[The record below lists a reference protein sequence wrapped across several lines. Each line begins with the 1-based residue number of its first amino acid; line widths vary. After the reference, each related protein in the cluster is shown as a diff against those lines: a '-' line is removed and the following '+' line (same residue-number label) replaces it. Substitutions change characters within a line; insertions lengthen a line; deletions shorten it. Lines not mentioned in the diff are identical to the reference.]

1 MSKNVIVYSAP
12 GCKEC
17 GMVKEMLTSEG
28 IAFEVR
34 DLMTNPVYQEE
45 VEKFGFMGIP
55 VTAVGDQAVK
65 GFNPAELNKLIELA
79 TKTN

>member
-1 MSKNVIVYSAP
+1 MNKKVIVYSAP

-17 GMVKEMLTSEG
+17 SMVKEMLTSEG
-28 IAFEVR
+28 IPYEVR
-34 DLMTNPVYQEE
+34 DLLADPAHQEE

-65 GFNPAELNKLIELA
+65 GFNPAELHKLLELV
-79 TKTN
+79 K

>member
-1 MSKNVIVYSAP
+1 MSKQVIVYSAP

-17 GMVKEMLTSEG
+17 TMVKEMLTSEG
-28 IAFEVR
+28 IAYEVR
-34 DLMTNPVYQEE
+34 DLLADPAHQEE

-65 GFNPAELNKLIELA
+65 GFNPSELNKLLELV
-79 TKTN
+79 K

>member
-1 MSKNVIVYSAP
+1 MSNNVIVYSAP

-17 GMVKEMLTSEG
+17 AMVKEMLTEQG
-28 IAFEVR
+28 VPFEVR
-34 DLMTNPVYQEE
+34 DLLANPVHQEE

-65 GFNPAELNKLIELA
+65 GFNPSEINRLIELS
-79 TKTN
+79 KTNE

>member
-1 MSKNVIVYSAP
+1 MSNQVIVYSAQ

-17 GMVKEMLTSEG
+17 TMVKEMLTSEG

-34 DLMTNPVYQEE
+34 DLMANPVYQEE

-55 VTAVGDQAVK
+55 VTAVGDIAVK
-65 GFNPAELNKLIELA
+65 GFNPAELNKLLEEA
-79 TKTN
+79 R

>member
-1 MSKNVIVYSAP
+1 MSKQVIVYSAQ

-17 GMVKEMLTSEG
+17 NMVKEMLTQEG
-28 IAFEVR
+28 IPFEVR
-34 DLMTNPVYQEE
+34 DILANREYQEE

-65 GFNPAELNKLIELA
+65 GFNPAELNKLIELV
-79 TKTN
+79 KTN

>member
-1 MSKNVIVYSAP
+1 MSKKVIVYSAQ

-17 GMVKEMLTSEG
+17 SMVKEMLTQEG
-28 IAFEVR
+28 IPFEVR
-34 DLMTNPVYQEE
+34 DLMANPAYQEE

-79 TKTN
+79 TN

>member
-1 MSKNVIVYSAP
+1 MSNQVIVYSAQ

-17 GMVKEMLTSEG
+17 TMVKEMLTSEG

-34 DLMTNPVYQEE
+34 DLMANPVYQEE

-55 VTAVGDQAVK
+55 VTAVGDKAVK
-65 GFNPAELNKLIELA
+65 GFNPAELNKLLEEA
-79 TKTN
+79 R